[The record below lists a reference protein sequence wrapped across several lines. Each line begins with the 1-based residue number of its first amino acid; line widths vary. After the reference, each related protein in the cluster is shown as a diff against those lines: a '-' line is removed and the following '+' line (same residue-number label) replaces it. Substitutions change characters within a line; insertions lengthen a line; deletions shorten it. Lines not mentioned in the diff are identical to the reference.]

1 MLTKSLYRYDIQ
13 HALKCIMAFRDR
25 VLNLSSPEAVEGF
38 LDQFPTSV
46 IFKAGTCH
54 KTMQGF
60 GFVQEKLE
68 NREDL
73 MVGIIRVVE
82 SRPASNLI
90 TDKTGIVHQ
99 SPQVILFKDGQAVFD
114 VDNWDIT
121 PEVLDQGFSH
131 APDSGEKV
139 ESDEKTSSDLGIYKR
154 MIEQY
159 LSGDLTDQQFEHVY
173 TMTFRDDASLRT
185 REEVEVLGSIF
196 GDVDRHMEMH
206 MMMAGKSNYDLI
218 RERATAAFEQLKSL

>member
-1 MLTKSLYRYDIQ
+1 
-13 HALKCIMAFRDR
+13 MAFRDR
-25 VLNLSSPEAVEGF
+25 VVNLSSPEAVDGF
-38 LDQFPTSV
+38 LEQFPTSI

-60 GFVQEKLE
+60 GFVQEKVE

-82 SRPASNLI
+82 ARPASDLI
-90 TDKTGIVHQ
+90 TSKTGIVHQ
-99 SPQVILFKDGQAVFD
+99 SPQVILFKEGQAVFD

-121 PEVLDQGFSH
+121 PEVLDQGLSH
-131 APDSGEKV
+131 APNSGATVASGEK
-139 ESDEKTSSDLGIYKR
+139 TASDLGIYKR
-154 MIEQY
+154 LIEQY
-159 LSGDLTDQQFEHVY
+159 LNGDLDDKQFEYSY

-218 RERATAAFEQLKSL
+218 RERATAAFEQLKTL

>member
-1 MLTKSLYRYDIQ
+1 
-13 HALKCIMAFRDR
+13 MAFRDR

-38 LDQFPTSV
+38 LQEFPTSV

-73 MVGIIRVVE
+73 MVGIVRVVE
-82 SRPASNLI
+82 ARPASDLI
-90 TDKTGIVHQ
+90 TEKTGIIHH

-121 PEVLDQGFSH
+121 PEVLDQGLSH
-131 APDSGEKV
+131 APDSGATV
-139 ESDEKTSSDLGIYKR
+139 ESAEKTSSDLGIYKR

-159 LSGDLTDQQFEHVY
+159 LAGHLTDQQFENMY

-218 RERATAAFEQLKSL
+218 RERASVAFEQLKTL